1 LRGHTVVL
9 FEQEPE
15 LGGQIRAAAK
25 APDRAEYA
33 GSIQWLER
41 QVRKL
46 GVDIRTN
53 VTATSEN
60 VLAQQPDAVMICTGS
75 VSRRPRIPG
84 IEAAHVVGVEDVLL
98 GRDNFGQRVL
108 VLDQDG
114 HMRGPSAALF
124 LAHKGKDVEIVTSRW
139 AVGEELDDTLRPPVY
154 TRLFKAGV
162 ALTPNTEVRELAVGQ
177 ALLRNV
183 WSEEEHWQTADTVV
197 LALGGRARDQL
208 YHALTGRIRELYL
221 AGDAMAPRRL
231 HDALLDASRAARAV

>member
-1 LRGHTVVL
+1 MEAARIARLRGHGVVL

-33 GSIQWLER
+33 GSIHWLER

-46 GVDIRTN
+46 GVDIRTG
-53 VTATSEN
+53 VTATAES
-60 VLAQQPDAVMICTGS
+60 VLAEQPDAVMVCAGS

-84 IEAAHVVGVEDVLL
+84 LDTAHVVGVEDVLL
-98 GRDNFGQRVL
+98 GRDSVGQRIL

-124 LAHKGKDVEIVTSRW
+124 LAHQGKDVEIVTSRW

-154 TRLFKAGV
+154 TRLLKAGV
-162 ALTPNTEVRELAVGQ
+162 RLTPNK
-177 ALLRNV
+177 
-183 WSEEEHWQTADTVV
+183 EEHWQAADTVV

-208 YHALTGRIRELYL
+208 YHALTGRIQELYV
-221 AGDAMAPRRL
+221 AGDALAPRRL

>member
-1 LRGHTVVL
+1 FGLEAELGEIHPAAATKKVVVIGGGPAGMEAARVARLRGHTVML

-33 GSIQWLER
+33 GSIHWLER

-46 GVDIRTN
+46 GVDIRTG
-53 VTATSEN
+53 VVATTES
-60 VLAQQPDAVMICTGS
+60 VLAEQPDAVMICSGS
-75 VSRRPRIPG
+75 VSRRPRVPG
-84 IEAAHVVGVEDVLL
+84 LDTAHVIGVEDVLL
-98 GRDNFGQRVL
+98 GRDSVGQRVL
-108 VLDQDG
+108 VIDQDG

-124 LAHKGKDVEIVTSRW
+124 LALQGKDVEIVTSRW

-162 ALTPNTEVRELAVGQ
+162 VLTPNTEVRELAVGQ

-183 WSEEEHWQTADTVV
+183 WS
-197 LALGGRARDQL
+197 
-208 YHALTGRIRELYL
+208 
-221 AGDAMAPRRL
+221 
-231 HDALLDASRAARAV
+231 